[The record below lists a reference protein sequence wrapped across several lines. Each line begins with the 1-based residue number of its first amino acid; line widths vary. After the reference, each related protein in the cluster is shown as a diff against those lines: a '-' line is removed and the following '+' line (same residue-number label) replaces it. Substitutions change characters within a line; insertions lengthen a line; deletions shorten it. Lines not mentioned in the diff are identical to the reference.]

1 MAAIPILK
9 TKALGK
15 SFDGG
20 LEINTGIN
28 DVNIEINEGEFTI
41 IMGNSGSGKSTLL
54 YLLSGLDQPSTGE
67 IFLNNTPIHKLNEK
81 AITLFRRNHIG
92 FVFQE
97 HNLISELSLR
107 ENILIVGYLTKQDRK
122 VVQTRTA
129 LLMKELEIETM
140 ADRLPS
146 QVSGGERQRCAI
158 ARALINTPK
167 ILMADE
173 PTGSLNSASSK
184 KVLSCFKK
192 VHEEGQTIL
201 MVTHNP
207 QSACYG
213 NRVLFIQD
221 GKVIDRLVFESQQGA
236 EQRHEVLLQW
246 LRSLGW

>member
-15 SFDGG
+15 SFEVGSG
-20 LEINTGIN
+20 TTNGIN
-28 DVNIEINEGEFTI
+28 DVHIEINEGEFTI

-67 IFLNNTPIHKLNEK
+67 IYLNNTPIHKLDEK
-81 AITLFRRNHIG
+81 AITLFRRNHVG

-97 HNLISELSLR
+97 HNLISELSLK

-129 LLMKELEIETM
+129 LLMKELEIATL

-192 VHEEGQTIL
+192 VHQEGQTIL

-213 NRVLFIQD
+213 NRVLFIKD
-221 GKVIDRLVFESQQGA
+221 GKVVDTLVFDSQHSHV
-236 EQRHEVLLQW
+236 QRHEVLLEW
-246 LRSLGW
+246 LSALGW